1 MARSIVGVARLL
13 RAAPYWLAY
22 RARGIN
28 EVDLVNT
35 QFFGHLI
42 GEPLL
47 ILRNAAPGR
56 GRPEVTP
63 HPHKS
68 NPAMWRIW
76 TSRLH
81 STPAPFL
88 AFDFERKLASW
99 RGREPRIM
107 LKNNGDQT
115 HAAVSEAGAHLPPC
129 PPALLAEADRVLSR
143 LAPSAAGGRPLISY
157 MNRSDAFRKFDEGPE
172 LHSYRNAFVAPLETA
187 LLHNG
192 LGRRLVRIGKAEDL
206 SFDPPGERDERFIDY
221 ASSDRRSPE
230 ADVALLYACD
240 AYVGAD
246 SGPAWLPLA
255 RRAPVAFTDM
265 VPLGMAS
272 PTDPELM
279 LVIPRLIFSVELGRL
294 LTLAEMLSASVC
306 EARSTEA
313 YAALGLELVPNAV
326 EDIEALLDDFV
337 VLHPWLAGNSV
348 AATGFDREL
357 GDHVQRLC
365 VRHTGQAEMPYISPR
380 FVEAHRD
387 ALLP

>member
-1 MARSIVGVARLL
+1 MIGAARLV

-22 RARGIN
+22 RARGIT
-28 EVDLVNT
+28 EVDVVNT

-47 ILRNAAPGR
+47 ILRNATPGSR
-56 GRPEVTP
+56 RPRVTP

-88 AFDFERKLASW
+88 AFDFERKLAGW
-99 RGREPRIM
+99 RGRAPRIA

-115 HAAVSEAGAHLPPC
+115 HAAVSEAGDQLPSC
-129 PPALLAEADRVLSR
+129 PPGLLSQADRTLSR
-143 LAPSAAGGRPLISY
+143 LAPSTSGEAPLICY
-157 MNRSDAFRKFDEGPE
+157 MNRSDAFRKFNEGPE

-187 LLHNG
+187 LLRNG
-192 LGRRLVRIGKAEDL
+192 LGRRLVRIGKAEDP

-272 PTDPELM
+272 PTSPELM

-294 LTLAEMLSASVC
+294 LTLAEMLSASVR

-313 YAALGLELVPNAV
+313 YTALGLELVPNAV

-337 VLHPWLAGNSV
+337 CLHPRLAGSTV

-357 GDHVQRLC
+357 GDHVQRVC

-380 FVEAHRD
+380 FIAAHRD
-387 ALLP
+387 ALVL